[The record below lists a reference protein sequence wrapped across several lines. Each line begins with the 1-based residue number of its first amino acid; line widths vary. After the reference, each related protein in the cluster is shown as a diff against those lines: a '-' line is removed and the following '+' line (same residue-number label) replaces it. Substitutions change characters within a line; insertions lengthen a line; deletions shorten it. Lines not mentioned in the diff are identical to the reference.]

1 MPNVFFCV
9 KSAPRATAEERSTS
23 RVDDLFFS
31 ASVEAPP
38 TQDSR
43 VLNKGCCLRSGRGS
57 LRGNEPPGVN
67 PHAGWRG

>member
-38 TQDSR
+38 TLDNSM
-43 VLNKGCCLRSGRGS
+43 VIAHVGRGVFQNS
-57 LRGNEPPGVN
+57 
-67 PHAGWRG
+67 

>member
-38 TQDSR
+38 TRPSEDP
-43 VLNKGCCLRSGRGS
+43 NKVCRDLLKIELRRMQ
-57 LRGNEPPGVN
+57 
-67 PHAGWRG
+67 H